1 MPKLTLKFDDRVI
14 KEYSVDAE
22 VTIGR
27 LPDNTVVIDN
37 PAVSSHHARLFLD
50 GDQLIVEDLH
60 SKNGT
65 YLNEQHVMRAALKS
79 GDVLQIGKHRLEYAE
94 ANDAAVST
102 RQGAPTPT
110 LGPTAYLDTRQ
121 HRAMLAKLR
130 EARAARDRAAAS
142 SGKSTSDT
150 TAGPDGS
157 GVLRVLGGGV
167 DASEYTLHA
176 QTSIIGK
183 SESAAV
189 RLRGWFKP
197 QIAAAIVRDGS
208 AYFLTPSAGRTLVNG
223 EPLHSK
229 RELRN
234 GDVLDIAG
242 VVFEFRV
249 NGVSSQADPRP
260 NVA

>member
-1 MPKLTLKFDDRVI
+1 MPKLVLKFDDRVI
-14 KEYSVDAE
+14 KEYAVEAE

-37 PAVSSHHARLFLD
+37 PAVSSHHARLFRE
-50 GDQLIVEDLH
+50 GDQLVVEDLR

-65 YLNEQHVMRAALKS
+65 YLNDEHVVRAALKS
-79 GDVLQIGKHRLEYAE
+79 GDVLQIGKHRIEYAE
-94 ANDAAVST
+94 TNDVVVGTAVAAPP
-102 RQGAPTPT
+102 PTI
-110 LGPTAYLDTRQ
+110 GPTAYLDTRQ

-130 EARAARDRAAAS
+130 EARAARERAAAAND
-142 SGKSTSDT
+142 KSSDT
-150 TAGPDGS
+150 SVNADRI

-167 DASEYTLHA
+167 DGSEYTLHA
-176 QTSIIGK
+176 QSSIIGK
-183 SESAAV
+183 SESAVV

-197 QIAAAIVRDGS
+197 RVAAAIVKDGP
-208 AYFLTPSAGRTLVNG
+208 AYYLTPSTGRTLVNG
-223 EPLHSK
+223 EHLHSK
-229 RELRN
+229 RQLRD

-249 NGVSSQADPRP
+249 NGVAGEADPRP

>member
-1 MPKLTLKFDDRVI
+1 MPKLVLKFDDRI
-14 KEYSVDAE
+14 LKEYPVEAE

-37 PAVSSHHARLFLD
+37 PAVSSHHARVFLD
-50 GDQLIVEDLH
+50 GGQLVVEDLR

-65 YLNEQHVMRAALKS
+65 YLNEQHVVRAALKS

-94 ANDAAVST
+94 TDDVAASSPV
-102 RQGAPTPT
+102 GAPPPT
-110 LGPTAYLDTRQ
+110 IGPTAYLDTRQ

-130 EARAARDRAAAS
+130 EARAARDRAASAT
-142 SGKSTSDT
+142 GKSTSSAS
-150 TAGPDGS
+150 AGPGRFA
-157 GVLRVLGGGV
+157 VLRVLGGGV
-167 DASEYTLHA
+167 DATEYTL
-176 QTSIIGK
+176 QGQSSIIGK
-183 SESAAV
+183 SESAVV

-197 QIAAAIVRDGS
+197 QVAASIVKDGP
-208 AYFLTPSAGRTLVNG
+208 AYVLTPATGRTLVNG
-223 EPLHSK
+223 EPVHGK
-229 RELRN
+229 RELRD

-249 NGVSSQADPRP
+249 NGVSGQANPRP